1 MEDKIKKALGRAK
14 VDYAEIHLEETIRTQ
29 VTYAG
34 KELETIGTN
43 IGLGGNARAF
53 HRGGWGF
60 VSFNDPKRMGEY
72 VRGACRQAKL
82 VGRGKGGL
90 VHSEPRQDHAQVSLE
105 DDPRNVSLREKER
118 LCRGYNRAILKSK
131 KITTSVVRYE
141 DTFVRRTFANT
152 DGSYITEERVYVGIS
167 LSATAKEGS
176 NVQVGFDSVGDTRGF
191 KGVQGLEGRVE
202 TVVKDAIDLLK
213 AEKVPGGTYTVIAD
227 PRLAGVFA
235 HEAFGHLSEAD
246 HVYENEKLREIMKL
260 GERFG
265 VPELSI
271 VDDGTIFGERGYY
284 KYDDEGVPSHK
295 TYLIK
300 DGLLVGRL
308 HSRETAAQ
316 MGEAVTGNARAMN
329 YRFQPIVRM
338 SNTYIEPRNWKF
350 NDMVADTENGIYAV
364 SALGGQTELEM
375 FTFSAAKAYL
385 IKDGKIDR
393 MLRDVILSGNIFET
407 LKNIDAIGDDLSLY
421 GGLGGCGKDSQWPLP
436 VGDGSPHV
444 RVRNVVIGGK

>member
-1 MEDKIKKALGRAK
+1 
-14 VDYAEIHLEETIRTQ
+14 
-29 VTYAG
+29 
-34 KELETIGTN
+34 
-43 IGLGGNARAF
+43 
-53 HRGGWGF
+53 
-60 VSFNDPKRMGEY
+60 
-72 VRGACRQAKL
+72 
-82 VGRGKGGL
+82 
-90 VHSEPRQDHAQVSLE
+90 
-105 DDPRNVSLREKER
+105 
-118 LCRGYNRAILKSK
+118 
-131 KITTSVVRYE
+131 VVRYE